1 MKVLSFGSLN
11 VDYVYKVDHIA
22 AKGETLSSLE
32 RNIFCGGKGLNQ
44 SVALARAG
52 AETWHAGNIGEHD
65 TFLLDMLTSAGV
77 NVSCVKKLSEI
88 PSGHTIIQNSSD
100 GDNCIILFGG
110 ANQEVTKTQAE
121 ETIAK
126 FEAGDYIVLQNE
138 INNLHWI
145 MECAHKKGMRIVLNP
160 SPMNEKIFTLP
171 LQYVNWFLLNEI
183 EAAQLS
189 GTDSEEPEVLMRRVA
204 ERFPEAGIVL
214 TLGSKGS
221 VCRYRGELVFQDAVQ
236 VRAVDTTAAGDTFTG
251 YFIAGIIAGQDIK
264 TCMAKASKAAA
275 VTVTRNGAAPSIPT
289 MREVDQAVLV

>member
-11 VDYVYKVDHIA
+11 YDHVYQMDHFVEP
-22 AKGETLSSLE
+22 KETQSSLAYS
-32 RNIFCGGKGLNQ
+32 RGFGGKGLNQ
-44 SVALARAG
+44 SIALAKAG
-52 AETWHAGNIGEHD
+52 VEVYHAGKVGYDGQDFIDYLNKY
-65 TFLLDMLTSAGV
+65 GV
-77 NVSCVKKLSEI
+77 NTDYLTKDDSLAT
-88 PSGHTIIQNSSD
+88 GHAIIQICK
-100 GDNCIILFGG
+100 GQNCIILFGG